1 MNEEESSL
9 EPVPTS
15 CPVSEKRFHYRN
27 IMEQDTF
34 KKALTFSLFTKQ
46 QSVIE
51 SNK

>member
-9 EPVPTS
+9 ESVPTS

-34 KKALTFSLFTKQ
+34 KKALNFLTLHETTISDR
-46 QSVIE
+46 V
-51 SNK
+51 